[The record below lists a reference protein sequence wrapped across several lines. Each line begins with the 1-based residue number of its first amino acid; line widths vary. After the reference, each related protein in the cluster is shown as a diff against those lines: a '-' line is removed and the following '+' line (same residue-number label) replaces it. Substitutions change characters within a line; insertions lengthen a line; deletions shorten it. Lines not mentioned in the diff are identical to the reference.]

1 MFLTPI
7 TLEEMGFDSVESFL
21 LSLNDSVLHMRYVNK
36 KILVYPHADNEES
49 EKDNPLPH
57 ITEVSLLQRMN
68 SFLTCYC
75 SNIQVV
81 PQYMALLVREHVAD
95 KDILVHGT

>member
-7 TLEEMGFDSVESFL
+7 TLAEMGFDTVESFL

-36 KILVYPHADNEES
+36 KILVYPLENNEES
-49 EKDNPLPH
+49 IRDNPLPH
-57 ITEVSLLQRMN
+57 FTEVSLLQCVD

-75 SNIQVV
+75 SDIQVI
-81 PQYMALLVREHVAD
+81 PQYMVLLVHDLAC
-95 KDILVHGT
+95 T